1 MRLLSFV
8 LSLIVTCAIIYLLS
22 TAQGS
27 IPPLG
32 KFLSPFTG
40 FWQNSGDHEGRPHT
54 QLIGLTDSVSVNYDT
69 RRVPHI
75 IANNDHDLYYMQGYI
90 TAKDR
95 LWEMDFITYVAAG
108 RLSELFGNK
117 PKVIDFDRITR
128 RTGLPYAAEK
138 AVEQMDSAPQ
148 TKAML
153 EAYSNGV
160 NAYVNSLS
168 YADYP
173 VEYKLLGYEPSNWSP
188 LKSALLLKFMSLN
201 LSGRDYDFEYS
212 NALNRFGKEVFD
224 QLYPDFPIV
233 NDPIIPIGTPYNF
246 DTLSVDTHKVEIP
259 EGLFAA
265 SPFDGPQEENIGS
278 NNWAVSG
285 SRTITGKPMLAG
297 DPHLQLY
304 LPSIWYEMQLT
315 SPTVNV
321 YGATLPGSPCV
332 IIGFNDKAA
341 WSVTNAGRDVRDWY
355 TVKYT
360 DDTRMSYW
368 FDGKEMPVDLRIE
381 TIKIKGADDIV
392 DTVRY
397 THFGPV
403 AYDAGYNKYDNP
415 TPLALR
421 WTAHDPSNDAHTFYL
436 LNRAANYDDYLK
448 ALDTYEC
455 PAQNFVFAS
464 VDGDIAI
471 RQQGKFP
478 LKYPDQG
485 KFVQDG
491 SSSKYQ
497 WQGFIPFS
505 ENAGVLNP
513 GRGFVSSANQQ
524 PTDSTYPYYY
534 HGPHFE
540 FNRNRR
546 INDLLAADSSITI
559 EDMMRF
565 QNDNYFYTAKDLLPT
580 IVNTIETSGITLDA
594 FQKEAIA
601 ELKAWNYM
609 YDTDLR
615 APVLFELIW
624 TGLEDLLWDEF
635 SPKEETALQR
645 PGDYT
650 TVDFILNRPEHELMD
665 NKSTPMPETAN
676 ELIIKAFTDACTE
689 LKQWE
694 LNNNGQATEWYK
706 YKNTTVAHW
715 IPLLKPFH
723 RPMVEVGGNKHI
735 LNANNATHGASWRM
749 VVSLEEPVKAWGVF
763 PGGES
768 GNPGSKH
775 YDDFIDTWAA
785 GEYYEFNF
793 IHKGAAV
800 DSTIFQQH
808 IYTQ

>member
-8 LSLIVTCAIIYLLS
+8 LSLIVTCALLYLLS
-22 TAQGS
+22 TALGS
-27 IPPLG
+27 TPPLG

-40 FWQNSGDHEGRPHT
+40 FWQNSGNGEHDAHT
-54 QLIGLTDSVSVNYDT
+54 HLPGLNGTVSVHYDE

-75 IANNDHDLYYMQGYI
+75 IARNDHDLYYMQGYI

-95 LWEMDFITYVAAG
+95 LWEMDFITYVASG

-138 AVEQMDSAPQ
+138 AVEQMDSALL
-148 TKAML
+148 TKEML
-153 EAYSNGV
+153 REYSAGV
-160 NAYVNSLS
+160 NAYINSLS

-173 VEYKLLGYEPSNWSP
+173 IEYKLLGYEPSEWSP

-201 LSGRDYDFEYS
+201 LSGRDYDFEYT
-212 NALNRFGKEVFD
+212 NALNKFGRELFD
-224 QLYPDFPIV
+224 QLYPDFPFI
-233 NDPIIPIGTPYNF
+233 NDPIIPVGTPFNF
-246 DTLSVDTHKVEIP
+246 DTLNVDTQKVEIP
-259 EGLFAA
+259 QGLFAA
-265 SPFDGPQEENIGS
+265 NPFDGPQKENIGS
-278 NNWAVSG
+278 NNWAVAG
-285 SRTITGKPMLAG
+285 SRTVTGKPMLAG

-360 DDTRMSYW
+360 DDTRTKYW
-368 FDGKEMPVDLRIE
+368 FDGKEMPVELRIE
-381 TIKIKGADDIV
+381 TIKVKGADDIV

-397 THFGPV
+397 THYGPV
-403 AYDAGYNKYDNP
+403 AYDADYKQYNNP

-421 WTAHDPSNDAHTFYL
+421 WTAHDPSNEIQTFYK
-436 LNRAANYDDYLK
+436 LNRATSYEDYLN

-455 PAQNFVFAS
+455 PAQNFVFAN

-497 WQGFIPFS
+497 WQGFIPFR

-513 GRGFVSSANQQ
+513 KRGFVSSANQQ

-534 HGPHFE
+534 HGPNFE

-546 INDLLAADSSITI
+546 LNDLLTADSSITV

-580 IVNTIETSGITLDA
+580 ILNTIEANGKLDA
-594 FQKEAIA
+594 FQKKAFD
-601 ELKAWNYM
+601 ELSKWNYM
-609 YDTDLR
+609 YDTELR
-615 APVLFELIW
+615 APVLFDIMWNELN
-624 TGLEDLLWDEF
+624 ELLWDEF
-635 SPKEETALQR
+635 APKEETALQR
-645 PGDYT
+645 PNDYT

-676 ELIIKAFTDACTE
+676 DLILEAFTKACTE

-694 LNNNGQATEWYK
+694 LNNNGQAAEWYK
-706 YKNTTVAHW
+706 FKNTTVAHW
-715 IPLLKPFH
+715 IPVLKPFH

-735 LNANNATHGASWRM
+735 LNANSSTHGASWRM
-749 VVSLEEPVKAWGVF
+749 VVSLEEPVKAWGVY
-763 PGGES
+763 PGGQS

-775 YDDFIDTWAA
+775 YDEFIDTWAA
-785 GEYYEFNF
+785 GEYYQFNF
-793 IHKGAAV
+793 IPKGTEV
-800 DSTIFQQH
+800 NSTIFQQQ
-808 IYTQ
+808 IYSK